1 LFIIFFAS
9 SILSEMFSTIARRV
23 IRKEQAMYA
32 SIRKYYIIPGTL
44 EELLRHVR
52 EGFVPIISQMP
63 GFRAYYVL
71 EVRNDEVV
79 SISIFDTQ
87 AGAEESVRQSADWVA
102 KDLASFLQGLP
113 EIIVGQV
120 RVQSGLMSFQ

>member
-1 LFIIFFAS
+1 
-9 SILSEMFSTIARRV
+9 
-23 IRKEQAMYA
+23 MYA
-32 SIRKYYIIPGTL
+32 SIRKYYITPGTL

-87 AGAEESVRQSADWVA
+87 AGAEESVRRSADWVA
-102 KDLASFLQGLP
+102 KDLVSFLQGLP

-120 RVQSGLMSFQ
+120 RVQSGLMSLQ

>member
-1 LFIIFFAS
+1 
-9 SILSEMFSTIARRV
+9 
-23 IRKEQAMYA
+23 MYA